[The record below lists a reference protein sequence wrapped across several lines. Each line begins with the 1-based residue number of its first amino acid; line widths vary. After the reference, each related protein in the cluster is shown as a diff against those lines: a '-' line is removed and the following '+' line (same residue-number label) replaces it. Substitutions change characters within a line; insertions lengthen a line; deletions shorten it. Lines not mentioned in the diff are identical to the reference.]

1 MRTFWYIERMD
12 LRQLRYFL
20 AIYEERS
27 VSRAAAALNIA
38 QSAMSLHVAKLEQE
52 LSTALFIRQPR
63 GMIPTASGER
73 LSQHARAILRALDAA
88 RDDIQQAG
96 REVSGDISVGMGHS
110 AMKTIGVSFMTR
122 IVTNYP
128 LVNLSVSERLSFPT
142 LLKVLRAE
150 VDIAVIYN
158 PPNDPQLLSTPILD
172 EEMGCVGLPELVG
185 DTSDPIDFDDVLT
198 LRLVLLQQGV
208 ASRALLKDTSL
219 LKKLESRAVLQLNS
233 VQGIAGAVMAGLGC
247 AVATR
252 TIMRDELAT
261 GRLRYRP
268 ITSPTL
274 LRTLCLC
281 RLADR
286 PATFLTETVSQ
297 VLHTLIEEAVR
308 DGTWPV
314 VLHPNP

>member
-1 MRTFWYIERMD
+1 MISFWYDERMD

-52 LSTALFIRQPR
+52 LSAELFIRQPR
-63 GMIPTASGER
+63 GMIPTAAGER
-73 LSQHARAILRALDAA
+73 LSQHARSILRAFDAA

-110 AMKTIGVSFMTR
+110 VMKTIGVAFMTR
-122 IVTNYP
+122 IVRDHP
-128 LVNLSVSERLSFPT
+128 LVGLSISESLSFPT
-142 LLKVLRAE
+142 LTKVLRAE
-150 VDIAVIYN
+150 VDVAVIYN

-172 EEMGCVGLPELVG
+172 EEMGCVGLPGLVG
-185 DTSDPIDFDDVLT
+185 DTDAPIPFEEVLA
-198 LRLVLLQQGV
+198 LPLVLLQQGV
-208 ASRALLKDTSL
+208 ASRALLKDASL

-233 VQGIAGAVMAGLGC
+233 VQGIAGAVTAGLGC

-252 TIMRDELAT
+252 TIMRDELSS
-261 GRLRYRP
+261 GPLRYRP
-268 ITSPTL
+268 IVAPTL

-281 RLADR
+281 RLANR

-297 VLHTLIEEAVR
+297 VLCALIDEAVA
-308 DGTWPV
+308 DGTWPA
-314 VLHPNP
+314 VLHRPL